1 MHELQASLR
10 CVLDK
15 HSPVYYSSSRWR
27 TARSTGQPSASARPE
42 AVLAVLGSR
51 NSHLR
56 VYVGCNPTCTA
67 VADNV
72 LTNGEA
78 VFGHLNNDSKRFV
91 AGNFR
96 YGQIDI

>member
-1 MHELQASLR
+1 
-10 CVLDK
+10 
-15 HSPVYYSSSRWR
+15 
-27 TARSTGQPSASARPE
+27 
-42 AVLAVLGSR
+42 LAVLGSGT
-51 NSHLR
+51 SHLR